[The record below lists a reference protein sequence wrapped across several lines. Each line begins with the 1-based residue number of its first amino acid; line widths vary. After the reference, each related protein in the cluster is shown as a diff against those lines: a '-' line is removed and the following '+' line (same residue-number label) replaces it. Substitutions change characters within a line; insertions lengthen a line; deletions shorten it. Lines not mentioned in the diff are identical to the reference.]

1 MISVRTIQLDRFQ
14 DDWVCWSMVPV
25 PISSLLFFIT
35 TMDAWIS
42 DVVKS
47 IPFIIVVFSGGGATP
62 RGMWDL
68 SFLNRD
74 WTYTPYF
81 IMLLM
86 LKLSQIWPVEIPWD
100 SFKLTPVTFW
110 HGLISLWLLPMDIS
124 DFKSCLYIALLKF
137 LKHLS
142 ISLSST
148 FCRNRTLLPCGMLC
162 DLKTHTMVVLEQFYE
177 TTSLTL
183 HKHINH

>member
-1 MISVRTIQLDRFQ
+1 MTGYAGPWFQ
-14 DDWVCWSMVPV
+14 CQFPLSSFLLPLWIHGFLLLLNQFP
-25 PISSLLFFIT
+25 SLLWF
-35 TMDAWIS
+35 
-42 DVVKS
+42 
-47 IPFIIVVFSGGGATP
+47 FSGAATP
-62 RGMWDL
+62 CGMWDL
-68 SFLNRD
+68 SLLNRD

-124 DFKSCLYIALLKF
+124 DFKSCLYIDLLKF

-148 FCRNRTLLPCGMLC
+148 FLQEQNTSSMWNVMW
-162 DLKTHTMVVLEQFYE
+162 LKNTYYGCC
-177 TTSLTL
+177 
-183 HKHINH
+183 

>member
-1 MISVRTIQLDRFQ
+1 MTGYAGPWFQ
-14 DDWVCWSMVPV
+14 CQFPL
-25 PISSLLFFIT
+25 SSFLLPLWMHGF
-35 TMDAWIS
+35 
-42 DVVKS
+42 VVKS
-47 IPFIIVVFSGGGATP
+47 IPFIIVGFFWGGATP

-81 IMLLM
+81 VMLLM

-124 DFKSCLYIALLKF
+124 DFKSCLYIDLLKF

-148 FCRNRTLLPCGMLC
+148 FCRNRTLLPMWNVMW
-162 DLKTHTMVVLEQFYE
+162 LKNTYYGCVRAILWNHFTNITRAYK
-177 TTSLTL
+177 SL
-183 HKHINH
+183 I